1 VPIAS
6 APLRPLG
13 PLRSLRSASAA
24 RAAPTLIAFA
34 VVAAPTAT
42 LLLLAVRPRAFAL
55 LGHLIA
61 TVAPGQ
67 ATQGAIAAI
76 AATLLA
82 LALAAGGLAAA
93 LFEFPGRRWLDRL
106 LLLPLL
112 VPTWYLA
119 CLYRERFDARGV
131 IWLALVLAIG
141 AAPLWHLLGG
151 VALRAIPGAY
161 LDVLRLGGR
170 SGGGALR
177 HVLPLAAPALGAAA
191 VLGAILA
198 WSDAPSARALAV
210 PTLAV
215 GALDQW
221 SAREDAAAGALLG
234 LSIATAAVIAASAV
248 LARLARASWMDEA
261 PLALSPARRPRLR
274 GARAALPWL
283 LAAPQLALG
292 VIVPAATIGRWSIER
307 LERVDLSTLASD
319 AARTLLLAT
328 AATALAI
335 AIAAPIVRATAS
347 GPAWRGVA
355 ATAVALLPFALP
367 VTLLAAAVTWAIP
380 GGQREGLAARLHASL
395 VPLAV
400 AMGVRLAG
408 LFVGAGR
415 AALLRSG
422 RDHVATA
429 RLLGHDGL
437 VDFVALLRPVLAR
450 PAFACAV
457 FGFLECLKDVHL
469 TVALAPFGFESISSR
484 VFQLALTD
492 RTADCAPWMLCLALI
507 GLWPLMTLARL
518 ADGDA
523 TDDAGHAS
531 DADGAHEAPC

>member
-1 VPIAS
+1 M
-6 APLRPLG
+6 
-13 PLRSLRSASAA
+13 SLRWT
-24 RAAPTLIAFA
+24 RAAPTLIALA

-42 LLLLAVRPRAFAL
+42 LLLLAARPRAWTL
-55 LGHLIA
+55 LGHLLA

-67 ATQGAIAAI
+67 AAQGAIAAI

-82 LALAAGGLAAA
+82 LALAVGGLAAA
-93 LFEFPGRRWLDRL
+93 LFEFPGRRLLDRV

-131 IWLALVLAIG
+131 GWLALVLAIG

-161 LDVLRLGGR
+161 FDVLRLGGR

-177 HVLPLAAPALGAAA
+177 HVLPLALPALGAAA
-191 VLGAILA
+191 VLGATLA

-210 PTLAV
+210 PTMAV
-215 GALDQW
+215 GTLDQW
-221 SAREDAAAGALLG
+221 SAREDASAGALLG
-234 LSIATAAVIAASAV
+234 LSIAGVAVVAAVAV
-248 LARLARASWMDEA
+248 LARLARASWQDEA
-261 PLALSPARRPRLR
+261 PLALSPARRRRLR
-274 GARAALPWL
+274 GARALLPWL

-292 VIVPAATIGRWSIER
+292 VVVPAATIGRWSFDR

-328 AATALAI
+328 SATVLAI
-335 AIAAPIVRATAS
+335 AIAVPLVRATAA

-355 ATAVALLPFALP
+355 ATAVALVPFALP
-367 VTLLAAAVTWAIP
+367 VTLLAAAMTWAIP
-380 GGQREGLAARLHASL
+380 GGQREGIAARLHASL
-395 VPLAV
+395 VPLTV

-408 LFVGAGR
+408 LFVATGRSALSRGGGA
-415 AALLRSG
+415 
-422 RDHVATA
+422 HVATA
-429 RLLGHDGL
+429 QLLGHDGL
-437 VDFVALLRPVLAR
+437 VDFVSLLRPVLAR

-457 FGFLECLKDVHL
+457 FAFLECLKDVHL

-518 ADGDA
+518 ADRS
-523 TDDAGHAS
+523 DDE
-531 DADGAHEAPC
+531 EAPC